1 MNVPKEF
8 DIIGTAQLDNKKSPF
23 GVGYTMKGWDFS
35 ANEIV
40 EALRDDRMLNPAY
53 ELASNACPWNC
64 FFCFTEDP
72 DNPEES
78 KKRLKGEMS
87 LDDRI
92 SLIDQSV
99 DLGAKSINIIGAG
112 EPTIDRYFWQ
122 IVEHI
127 ASKGITPIVY
137 TEGALKLTDQDFA
150 KRLYDTG
157 ATVVLKVNSLADEAY
172 QNETVKGGTE
182 RRRPLK
188 LNYFTERNKALEVL
202 MDTGFNDHDP
212 TRLAFDTIIC
222 KENYDEIPAMHRF
235 ARDNNIFVL
244 FVGYLPSGR
253 STSLAQNAVSKAEQF
268 AMFDELARID
278 KVEYGIEHKAIFPYA
293 GGVPCSIRG
302 LGLYVKIRGE
312 VWDCP
317 GEMEPMGNATQEPLT
332 EIWNR
337 AKEIRAGFNGGC
349 PPRDAFW
356 QRYETAN
363 GYQDGSF
370 VPIESLKK

>member
-1 MNVPKEF
+1 MKIPEEF
-8 DIIGTAQLDNKKSPF
+8 DIIETSQLDSKKNKF

-35 ANEIV
+35 ANEIA

-53 ELASNACPWNC
+53 ELASNVCPWNC

-72 DNPEES
+72 DNPEET

-92 SLIDQSV
+92 SLIDQSAF
-99 DLGAKSINIIGAG
+99 LGAKSINIIGAG
-112 EPTIDRYFWQ
+112 EPTIDRYFWE

-127 ASKGITPIVY
+127 ASRGITPIVY
-137 TEGALKLTDQDFA
+137 TEGALKLTNPDFA
-150 KRLYDTG
+150 KRLYDSG
-157 ATVVLKVNSLADEAY
+157 ATVVLKVNSLENETY

-182 RRRPLK
+182 RRQPLK
-188 LNYFTERNKALEVL
+188 LNYFNERNRALDVL
-202 MDTGFNDHDP
+202 METGFNEHDP

-222 KENYDEIPAMHRF
+222 KENYDEIPTIHRF
-235 ARDNNIFVL
+235 TRDNNIFVL

-253 STSLAQNAVSKAEQF
+253 TTSLAQNAVSKAEQF
-268 AMFDELARID
+268 SLFDELARID
-278 KVEYGIEHKAIFPYA
+278 KVEYGIEHQSIFPYA

-317 GEMEPMGNATQEPLT
+317 GELKPMGNVRQEPLAN
-332 EIWNR
+332 IWNR
-337 AKEIRAGFNGGC
+337 AKEVRVGFDGGC

-363 GYQDGSF
+363 GYQDRSF
-370 VPIESLKK
+370 VPIGSLKK